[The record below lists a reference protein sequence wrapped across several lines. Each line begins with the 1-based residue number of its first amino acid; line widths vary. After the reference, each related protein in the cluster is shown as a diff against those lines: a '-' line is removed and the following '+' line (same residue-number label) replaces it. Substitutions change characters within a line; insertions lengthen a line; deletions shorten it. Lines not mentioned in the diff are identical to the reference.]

1 MKNSRRLDVEKKVN
15 DLRKDYLLLIILP
28 VIFILLALIIDSPG
42 NIMADLKEIILF
54 RDVLLVDYLE
64 VGGMA
69 GTLVNVALV
78 GLMSIFMIYLS
89 GRDIDGL
96 SIASI
101 YTVIGFAFIG
111 KNVLNIIPIYL
122 GGILYSKIK
131 RVKLKNS
138 VIAVIFV
145 TTLAPLVSEIIFHL
159 GLEPAYA
166 IAIGSL
172 VGIIIGYIVNPLAQH
187 MVNFHKGY
195 NLYNI
200 GFVGG
205 VTGTVVL
212 AVMRP
217 FGIDIQTQSVLSSQY
232 HEAILYFFLA
242 FSLAMIVLG
251 GLGAK
256 DLVGDY
262 KKLLAETGRAPNDF
276 RGKYGYDQVLVNMG
290 IIGLLATGYVLVSKG
305 DLNGPTIAGI
315 FTMMGFAASGKHPKN
330 TIPIL
335 IGVYLAAGLSSLDG
349 SGTSAIIAGLFGT
362 TLAPLAGDFGPLAG
376 IAAGFLHIAVGGN
389 IIGLHGG
396 VHLYNNGFAGGI
408 VAATLLPLILMI
420 KNRNQLD

>member
-1 MKNSRRLDVEKKVN
+1 MEKKV
-15 DLRKDYLLLIILP
+15 DEIKKDYLLLMIVP
-28 VIFILLALIIDSPG
+28 VLFILIALIIESPVK
-42 NIMADLKEIILF
+42 IMADLKEIILF

-64 VGGMA
+64 VAGMA

-78 GLMSIFMIYLS
+78 GLMSVFMIYIS
-89 GRDIDGL
+89 KRDIDGL

-101 YTVIGFAFIG
+101 YTVMGFAFIG

-131 RVKLKNS
+131 RVDLKDG
-138 VIAVIFV
+138 VIAVIFA

-159 GLEPAYA
+159 GLEPIYA
-166 IAIGSL
+166 IALGSL
-172 VGIIIGYIVNPLAQH
+172 VGIIIGYIINPLAQH

-205 VTGTVVL
+205 VVGTVVL

-217 FGIDIQTQSVLSSQY
+217 FGIDIQTQSVLSSHY
-232 HEAILYFFLA
+232 HKPILYFFLV
-242 FSLAMIVLG
+242 FSLAMIVIG
-251 GLGAK
+251 AMGAK
-256 DLVGDY
+256 DLAKDY
-262 KKLLAETGRAPNDF
+262 KALLAETGRAPNDF

-290 IIGLLATGYVLVSKG
+290 IVGLLATAYVLVSKG
-305 DLNGPTIAGI
+305 DLNGPTVTGI

-330 TIPIL
+330 TLPIL
-335 IGVYLAAGLSSLDG
+335 IGVYLAARLSSLDG

-362 TLAPLAGDFGPLAG
+362 TLAPIAGDFGPLAG
-376 IAAGFLHIAVGGN
+376 IVAGFLHIAVGGN

-420 KNRNQLD
+420 KEKE

>member
-1 MKNSRRLDVEKKVN
+1 MEKKVN
-15 DLRKDYLLLIILP
+15 ELKKDYLLLMILP
-28 VIFILLALIIDSPG
+28 IVFILIALIIESPG
-42 NIMADLKEIILF
+42 KIMADLKEIILF
-54 RDVLLVDYLE
+54 RDVLLVDYLQ
-64 VGGMA
+64 VAGMA

-78 GLMSIFMIYLS
+78 GLMSVFMIYIS
-89 GRDIDGL
+89 KRDIDGL

-111 KNVLNIIPIYL
+111 KNVINIIPIYL

-131 RVKLKNS
+131 EVDLKDC

-159 GLEPAYA
+159 GLEPLYGLAL
-166 IAIGSL
+166 GTL

-232 HEAILYFFLA
+232 HRPILYFFLI

-256 DLVGDY
+256 NLANDY
-262 KKLLAETGRAPNDF
+262 KDLLGETGRAPNDF
-276 RGKYGYDQVLVNMG
+276 RGKYGFDQTLINMG
-290 IIGLLATGYVLVSKG
+290 IIGLLATAYVLISKG
-305 DLNGPTIAGI
+305 DLNGPTVAGI
-315 FTMMGFAASGKHPKN
+315 LTMMGFAASGKHPKN
-330 TIPIL
+330 TLPIL
-335 IGVYLAAGLSSLDG
+335 MGVYLAARLSNLDG

-362 TLAPLAGDFGPLAG
+362 TLAPIAGDFGPLAG
-376 IAAGFLHIAVGGN
+376 IVAGFLHIAVGGN

-420 KNRNQLD
+420 KQKE